1 MIWLLLAGA
10 ALLCV
15 VALGAAV
22 VPSYSPRMATSQ
34 RRKTY
39 ALSLACTVAGIAL
52 LLPTIDW

>member
-1 MIWLLLAGA
+1 MTWLFLASA

-22 VPSYSPRMATSQ
+22 IPAHSPRMAPSQ
-34 RRKTY
+34 RRKIY
-39 ALSLACTVAGIAL
+39 ALSLVSSVAGIAL